1 MEERKSE
8 SGGVGGGG
16 GDCGEELLYHRS
28 GTHLTNSRCCELHV
42 VPTRKKLTGRKLREQ
57 SRSSMDDR
65 DYY

>member
-8 SGGVGGGG
+8 SGGVGG

-42 VPTRKKLTGRKLREQ
+42 VPTR
-57 SRSSMDDR
+57 RS
-65 DYY
+65 